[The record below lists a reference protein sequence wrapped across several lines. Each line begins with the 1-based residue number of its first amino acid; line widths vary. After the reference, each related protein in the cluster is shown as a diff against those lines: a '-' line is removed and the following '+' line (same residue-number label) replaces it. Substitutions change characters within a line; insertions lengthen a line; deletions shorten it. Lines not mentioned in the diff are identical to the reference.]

1 VVFGAIR
8 DRRLG
13 LLMRA
18 SARAA
23 VTVAA
28 VLAVA
33 VACLPE
39 TDDGA
44 ARLTL
49 ADGSTALQW
58 GDGEYGVVLVPGEG
72 ESPEGWSALATEIAA
87 NRMTVVAVDETGA
100 TPARLAAAADWLTG
114 QEIERVAY
122 ITSGSLGAEH
132 LASYAAQGAALDQI
146 VLISGVLTDEQL
158 AALGD
163 PPKLFVASEGDA
175 DGMAAATHMV
185 EVAAGTWNALLF
197 VPGAGRG
204 ALILDGEGSDELI
217 DGVVAR
223 LEERR

>member
-1 VVFGAIR
+1 M
-8 DRRLG
+8 G
-13 LLMRA
+13 LLMRVR
-18 SARAA
+18 ARVA
-23 VTVAA
+23 VAFAAA

-33 VACLPE
+33 VACMPQ
-39 TDDGA
+39 TDDSA
-44 ARLTL
+44 ERLTL

-72 ESPEGWSALATEIAA
+72 ENPEDWSALTTEIAA
-87 NRMTVVAVDETGA
+87 NRMTIVAVDA
-100 TPARLAAAADWLTG
+100 ASVTPDRLAAAADALRD
-114 QEIERVAY
+114 QEIERIAF
-122 ITSGSLGAEH
+122 IASGTLGAEH
-132 LASYAAQGAALDQI
+132 LATYAAEGMDLDQI
-146 VLISGVLTDEQL
+146 ILISGALTDDEL

-163 PPKLFVASEGDA
+163 PPKLFVASEDDE

-185 EVAAGTWNALLF
+185 EAAAGTWNALLF
-197 VPGAGRG
+197 VRGADRG